1 MRVVVVGAG
10 FAGLLAAHRIAAAGH
25 EVLVLEARDR
35 VGGRVWSQELEPG
48 DPRTVVE
55 RGAEFVLDGYD
66 VMRAT
71 MSELGLEL
79 ADTTMSY
86 YEREPRGGLATTH
99 QDVARCAAAVAAAA
113 LTAAPGTSL
122 ADLVRADLVRA
133 DLVRA
138 DLVRADLVRAE
149 LASGLD
155 SAAAA
160 LAAYV
165 SRVEVT
171 NGVGA
176 DVLAAASADDVT
188 AGFERRPCWRV
199 TGGNQRLAQ
208 GLAGRLGAAVRL
220 RSPVR
225 SIQQDHEGVRVLVGD
240 TEVAGDAA
248 IVAVPM
254 AVLRGLHFS
263 PPWPAGSRAAW
274 RRAGLAHN
282 AKLHVP
288 LAGPAAATAVQSVP
302 DRFWTWT
309 ATDATGEVQPVLH
322 AFGGTE
328 AGLAALA
335 VAGGPPYWASR
346 VAALRPE
353 LALDLDRAI
362 LTTWNDDPWAGEAYS
377 AHTVDVA
384 DGDDDLIAAPAGR
397 VHIAGEHTAGSWA
410 GLMEGA
416 LRSGVRAADEVL
428 ATA

>member
-10 FAGLLAAHRIAAAGH
+10 FAGLLAACRIAVAGH

-35 VGGRVWSQELEPG
+35 VGGRVWSQELVPG
-48 DPRTVVE
+48 DPRTTIE

-66 VMRAT
+66 VMRGVLT
-71 MSELGLEL
+71 EFGLEL

-86 YEREPRGGLATTH
+86 YEREPRGGQVTTH

-113 LTAAPGTSL
+113 ADVAPGTSL
-122 ADLVRADLVRA
+122 ADLVRADLV
-133 DLVRA
+133 
-138 DLVRADLVRAE
+138 
-149 LASGLD
+149 SGPD
-155 SAAAA
+155 SPPAA

-199 TGGNQRLAQ
+199 AGGNQRLAY
-208 GLAGRLGAAVRL
+208 GLADRLAGRLGAAVRL

-225 SIQQDHEGVRVLVGD
+225 SIQQDHDGVRVLTGNDAV
-240 TEVAGDAA
+240 TGDAV

-254 AVLRGLHFS
+254 AVLRRLHFF

-274 RRAGLAHN
+274 ARAGLAHN

-288 LAGPAAATAVQSVP
+288 LTGPAAATAVQSVP

-335 VAGGPPYWASR
+335 VTGGPAYWASR

-353 LALDLDRAI
+353 LALDLDLDLAI
-362 LTTWNDDPWAGEAYS
+362 VTTWNDDPWAGESYS
-377 AHTVDVA
+377 AHTVNVA

>member
-10 FAGLLAAHRIAAAGH
+10 FAGLLAAYRLAQAGH
-25 EVLVLEARDR
+25 EVVVLEARDR
-35 VGGRVWSQELEPG
+35 VGGRVWSRELVPG

-55 RGAEFVLDGYD
+55 RGAEFVLDDYD
-66 VMRAT
+66 VLRAVLA
-71 MSELGLEL
+71 ELGLEL

-86 YEREPRGGLATTH
+86 YDREPRGGAATTH
-99 QDVARCAAAVAAAA
+99 QEMARCAAAVASAAA
-113 LTAAPGTSL
+113 TAAPGISL
-122 ADLVRADLVRA
+122 A
-133 DLVRA
+133 
-138 DLVRADLVRAE
+138 E
-149 LASGLD
+149 LIAGLD
-155 SAAAA
+155 CPPAA

-176 DVLAAASADDVT
+176 DILAAAAVDDVT

-199 TGGNQRLAQ
+199 AGGNQRLAE

-225 SIQQDHEGVRVLVGD
+225 SVQRDRDGVRLLTDDG
-240 TEVAGDAA
+240 EAAADAA

-263 PPWPAGSRAAW
+263 PPWPERSRAAW

-288 LAGPAAATAVQSVP
+288 LTGPAAATAAQSGP
-302 DRFWTWT
+302 GRFWTWT
-309 ATDATGEVQPVLH
+309 ATDATGQVQPVLH

-328 AGLAALA
+328 AGLGALA
-335 VAGGPPYWASR
+335 VASGPARWAAQ

-353 LALDLDRAI
+353 LALDPDRAM
-362 LTTWNDDPWAGEAYS
+362 LTTWNDDPWAGESYS
-377 AHTVDVA
+377 AHTIDVR
-384 DGDDDLIAAPAGR
+384 DGDDELIAAPAGL
-397 VHIAGEHTAGSWA
+397 VYLAGEHTAGAWA

-428 ATA
+428 AAAPRS

>member
-1 MRVVVVGAG
+1 MRVAVVGAG
-10 FAGLLAAHRIAAAGH
+10 FAGLLAAYRIAQAGH

-35 VGGRVWSQELEPG
+35 VGGRVWSQELVPG

-66 VMRAT
+66 VMRGVLT
-71 MSELGLEL
+71 ELGLEL
-79 ADTTMSY
+79 ADTAMSY
-86 YEREPRGGLATTH
+86 YEREPRGSPVTTH

-113 LTAAPGTSL
+113 ATAAPGTSL
-122 ADLVRADLVRA
+122 AGLVP
-133 DLVRA
+133 
-138 DLVRADLVRAE
+138 
-149 LASGLD
+149 GLD
-155 SAAAA
+155 SPPAA

-171 NGVGA
+171 NGVSA
-176 DVLAAASADDVT
+176 DVLAAASVDDVT

-199 TGGNQRLAQ
+199 AGGNQRLAQ

-225 SIQQDHEGVRVLVGD
+225 SIQHDRRGVRVLTGD
-240 TEVAGDAA
+240 GEVAADAV

-274 RRAGLAHN
+274 WRAGLAHN

-288 LAGPAAATAVQSVP
+288 LTAPAAATAVQSVP

-328 AGLAALA
+328 AGLAALE
-335 VAGGPPYWASR
+335 VAGGPARWAAQ

-362 LTTWNDDPWAGEAYS
+362 LTTWNDDRWAGESYS

-416 LRSGVRAADEVL
+416 LRSGKRAANEVL
-428 ATA
+428 ATWPRS

>member
-10 FAGLLAAHRIAAAGH
+10 FAGLLAAYRIVQAGH
-25 EVLVLEARDR
+25 EVVVLEARHR
-35 VGGRVWSQELEPG
+35 VGGRVWSQELVPG

-66 VMRAT
+66 VLRAT
-71 MSELGLEL
+71 ATELGLEF

-99 QDVARCAAAVAAAA
+99 QDMARCAAAVAAAA
-113 LTAAPGTSL
+113 ATAAAGTSL
-122 ADLVRADLVRA
+122 AGLI
-133 DLVRA
+133 
-138 DLVRADLVRAE
+138 
-149 LASGLD
+149 SGLD
-155 SAAAA
+155 SPPAA

-176 DVLAAASADDVT
+176 DVLAAAAVDDVT

-199 TGGNQRLAQ
+199 AGGNQQLAQ

-225 SIQQDHEGVRVLVGD
+225 SIQHDRDGVRVLTGD
-240 TEVAGDAA
+240 GEVTGDAV

-263 PPWPAGSRAAW
+263 PAWPARGRAAW

-288 LAGPAAATAVQSVP
+288 LTAPAAASAVQSVP

-309 ATDATGEVQPVLH
+309 ATDATGQVQPVLH

-335 VAGGPPYWASR
+335 VADGPAPWASR
-346 VAALRPE
+346 AAALRPE
-353 LALDLDRAI
+353 LALDLDRAM
-362 LTTWNDDPWAGEAYS
+362 LTTWNDDPWAGESYS
-377 AHTVDVA
+377 AHAVDVA
-384 DGDDDLIAAPAGR
+384 DGDDDLIAAPAGP

-416 LRSGVRAADEVL
+416 LRSGVRAATEVL
-428 ATA
+428 ASAPRS